1 MKPKSNL
8 FVVLSS
14 KLSAFKPARL
24 VMEIIE
30 SYLDSATPIF
40 LLATY
45 EANSFKHLNL
55 TLYDYITA
63 SAVSV
68 LPIPQYLHPLG

>member
-1 MKPKSNL
+1 
-8 FVVLSS
+8 
-14 KLSAFKPARL
+14 
-24 VMEIIE
+24 MEIIE